1 MRKLILL
8 FLSLIISVPT
18 FAAVT
23 DEECHSKNKSECG
36 KTAGC
41 GWIPGW
47 TQGDCKACQKDEYS
61 ISVVSTNNNELAC
74 KKCSDITE
82 YTNPDTGEVI
92 TYGSNYYKYTLGA
105 GRTITDCYANCELMA
120 QELSKNNGKWISTGP
135 ATAYYPNKC
144 KFACYTSDNGY
155 NICNS
160 YYHPWN
166 FQTQKPDTTVCQ
178 PSWLFMNSPTDIQ
191 NNPYKPSNGQSYT
204 DFCQNA
210 KTGIY
215 MLLQSSGTE
224 VTCSAQSCQDG
235 YHLESVQDI
244 VDAES
249 PTGDTD
255 KYYCQSD
262 TLNIPNEEMFQICE
276 SNIRKCSNYFGASC
290 KVTIDGTEYTDGT
303 VGGNAEWNGN
313 NAYLTDKCTCT
324 VSTSVTEGKYE
335 HVCKRSTTSNTW
347 DGANCETT
355 IETCNSGFCVV
366 GYDATNKTQRCA
378 AAPRGYY
385 SDGRD
390 VKECGKCPA
399 GKTTEKIRST
409 NKDACSYSRETEFC
423 DSVGCFNLNYTSLQQ
438 K

>member
-74 KKCSDITE
+74 KKCSNITE

-105 GRTITDCYANCELMA
+105 GLTITDCYANCELMA

-160 YYHPWN
+160 YYSTKINNNEICTPTWKLVSSNEINPGIDEHYMCDP
-166 FQTQKPDTTVCQ
+166 KTTKTAIMYSFSEYEVYDVC
-178 PSWLFMNSPTDIQ
+178 FARE
-191 NNPYKPSNGQSYT
+191 
-204 DFCQNA
+204 CA
-210 KTGIY
+210 
-215 MLLQSSGTE
+215 E
-224 VTCSAQSCQDG
+224 G
-235 YHLESVQDI
+235 YHLI
-244 VDAES
+244 DASEYLYS
-249 PTGDTD
+249 YSIPPENYSCKFADGTE
-255 KYYCQSD
+255 
-262 TLNIPNEEMFQICE
+262 IPNEKMFQTCE
-276 SNIRKCSNYFGASC
+276 SNIRKCSSYFGTSC

-303 VGGNAEWNGN
+303 VKGDAIWNGT
-313 NAYLTDKCTCT
+313 NAYTTDGCTCT
-324 VSTSVTEGKYE
+324 VSTDVTAGTYE

-347 DGANCETT
+347 DGTNCETT
-355 IETCNSGFCVV
+355 IKTCNSGYCVV
-366 GYDATNKTQRCA
+366 GYDASNKTQRCA

-399 GKTTEKIRST
+399 GKTTEKIGST

>member
-105 GRTITDCYANCELMA
+105 GLTITDCYANCELMA

-160 YYHPWN
+160 YYSTKINNNEICTPTWKLVSSNEINPGIDEHYMCDP
-166 FQTQKPDTTVCQ
+166 KTTKTAIMYSFSEYEVYDVC
-178 PSWLFMNSPTDIQ
+178 FARE
-191 NNPYKPSNGQSYT
+191 
-204 DFCQNA
+204 CA
-210 KTGIY
+210 
-215 MLLQSSGTE
+215 E
-224 VTCSAQSCQDG
+224 G
-235 YHLESVQDI
+235 YHLI
-244 VDAES
+244 DASEYLYS
-249 PTGDTD
+249 YSIPPENYSCKFADGTE
-255 KYYCQSD
+255 
-262 TLNIPNEEMFQICE
+262 IPNEKMFQTCE
-276 SNIRKCSNYFGASC
+276 SNIRKCSSYFGTSC

-303 VGGNAEWNGN
+303 VKGDAIWNGT
-313 NAYLTDKCTCT
+313 NAYTTDGCTCT
-324 VSTSVTEGKYE
+324 VSTDVTAGTYE

-347 DGANCETT
+347 DGASCETT
-355 IETCNSGFCVV
+355 IKTCNSGYCVV
-366 GYDATNKTQRCA
+366 GYDASNKTQRCA

-399 GKTTEKIRST
+399 GKTTEGEKST

>member
-1 MRKLILL
+1 MRKLVPL

-23 DEECHSKNKSECG
+23 DEECRSKNKSECG
-36 KTAGC
+36 ATAGC
-41 GWIPGW
+41 GWVVGSIIA
-47 TQGDCKACQKDEYS
+47 QGDCKACQKDEYS
-61 ISVVSTNNNELAC
+61 ISVVSTNNSELAC
-74 KKCSDITE
+74 KQCSGITE

-120 QELSKNNGKWISTGP
+120 QELSKNNGKWVLAGP
-135 ATAYYPNKC
+135 ATASYPNKC

-160 YYHPWN
+160 YYSTKINNNEICTPTWKLVSSNEINPGIAEHYMCNP
-166 FQTQKPDTTVCQ
+166 KTTKTAIMYSFSEYEVYDVCFARECA
-178 PSWLFMNSPTDIQ
+178 S
-191 NNPYKPSNGQSYT
+191 
-204 DFCQNA
+204 
-210 KTGIY
+210 
-215 MLLQSSGTE
+215 
-224 VTCSAQSCQDG
+224 G
-235 YHLESVQDI
+235 YHL
-244 VDAES
+244 VDA
-249 PTGDTD
+249 
-255 KYYCQSD
+255 SD
-262 TLNIPNEEMFQICE
+262 ELRNYGIIPEEYSCKFADGTEIPNEKMFQTCE

-290 KVTIDGTEYTDGT
+290 KVTIDGTEYTGGT
-303 VGGNAEWNGN
+303 VKGDAIWNGT
-313 NAYLTDKCTCT
+313 NAYTTDGCTCT
-324 VSTSVTEGKYE
+324 VSTSVTEGTYE

-347 DGANCETT
+347 DGASCETT
-355 IETCNSGFCVV
+355 IRTCNSGYCVV
-366 GYDATNKTQRCA
+366 GYDASNKTQRCA

-399 GKTTEKIRST
+399 GKTTETIGST

>member
-105 GRTITDCYANCELMA
+105 GRTITDCYANCELMV
-120 QELSKNNGKWISTGP
+120 NNLPESTGKWVLAGP
-135 ATAYYPNKC
+135 ATASYPNKC

-290 KVTIDGTEYTDGT
+290 KVTIDGTEYTGGT
-303 VGGNAEWNGN
+303 VGGNAIWNGT
-313 NAYLTDKCTCT
+313 NAYTTDGCTCT
-324 VSTSVTEGKYE
+324 VSTSVTEGIYK
-335 HVCKRSTTSNTW
+335 HVCKPSTTSNTW
-347 DGANCETT
+347 DGTNCETT
-355 IETCNSGFCVV
+355 IESCNPGYCV
-366 GYDATNKTQRCA
+366 DDKTQRCA
-378 AAPRGYY
+378 AAKRGYY

-390 VKECGKCPA
+390 NGLECRKCPA
-399 GKTTEKIRST
+399 GKTTEGEKST
-409 NKDACSYSRETEFC
+409 NEGACSYSPETQFC
-423 DSVGCFNLNYTSLQQ
+423 DSVGCFNLNYTSLQ
-438 K
+438 

>member
-23 DEECHSKNKSECG
+23 DEECHSKSKSECG

-47 TQGDCKACQKDEYS
+47 TQGNCKACQKDEYS

-92 TYGSNYYKYTLGA
+92 KYGSNYYKYTLGA
-105 GRTITDCYANCELMA
+105 GLTITDCYANCELMV
-120 QELSKNNGKWISTGP
+120 NNLPESTGKWVLAGP

-160 YYHPWN
+160 YYSTKINNNEICTPTWKLVSSNEINPGIDEHYMCDP
-166 FQTQKPDTTVCQ
+166 KTTKTAIMYSFSEYEVYDVC
-178 PSWLFMNSPTDIQ
+178 FARE
-191 NNPYKPSNGQSYT
+191 
-204 DFCQNA
+204 CA
-210 KTGIY
+210 
-215 MLLQSSGTE
+215 E
-224 VTCSAQSCQDG
+224 G
-235 YHLESVQDI
+235 YHLI
-244 VDAES
+244 DASEYLYS
-249 PTGDTD
+249 YSIPPENYSCKFADGTE
-255 KYYCQSD
+255 
-262 TLNIPNEEMFQICE
+262 IPNEKMFQTCE

-290 KVTIDGTEYTDGT
+290 KVTIDGTEYTGGT
-303 VGGNAEWNGN
+303 VKGDAIWNGT
-313 NAYLTDKCTCT
+313 NAYTTDGCTCT
-324 VSTSVTEGKYE
+324 VSTSVTAGTYE

-347 DGANCETT
+347 DGTSCETT
-355 IETCNSGFCVV
+355 IQTCNSGYCVV
-366 GYDATNKTQRCA
+366 GYDADNKTQRCA

-399 GKTTEKIRST
+399 GKTTEKIGST

>member
-160 YYHPWN
+160 YYSTKINNNEICTPTWKLVSSNEINPGIDEHYMCDP
-166 FQTQKPDTTVCQ
+166 KTTKTAIMYSFSEYEVYDVC
-178 PSWLFMNSPTDIQ
+178 FARE
-191 NNPYKPSNGQSYT
+191 
-204 DFCQNA
+204 CA
-210 KTGIY
+210 
-215 MLLQSSGTE
+215 E
-224 VTCSAQSCQDG
+224 G
-235 YHLESVQDI
+235 YHLI
-244 VDAES
+244 DASEYLYS
-249 PTGDTD
+249 YSIPPENYSCKFADGTE
-255 KYYCQSD
+255 
-262 TLNIPNEEMFQICE
+262 IPNEKMFQTCE
-276 SNIRKCSNYFGASC
+276 SNIRKCSSYFGTSC

-303 VGGNAEWNGN
+303 VKGDAIWNGT
-313 NAYLTDKCTCT
+313 NAYTTDGCTCT
-324 VSTSVTEGKYE
+324 VSTSVTEGTYE

-347 DGANCETT
+347 DGASCETT
-355 IETCNSGFCVV
+355 IQTCNSGYCVV
-366 GYDATNKTQRCA
+366 GYNKNDKTQRCA

-390 VKECGKCPA
+390 VKECDKCLA
-399 GKTTEKIRST
+399 GKTTEKIGST